1 MKKNYVIA
9 IRDYVTSN
17 PGRVYGPY
25 SEKRAKKILK
35 KLDGGNKYL
44 ITVMKLTK
52 PKVEEMLRNETNT

>member
-9 IRDYVTSN
+9 IRDYATSN
-17 PGRVYGPY
+17 PGRVFGPY

-35 KLDGGNKYL
+35 ELKGNKYL

-52 PKVEEMLRNETNT
+52 PKVEEMLYNETNT